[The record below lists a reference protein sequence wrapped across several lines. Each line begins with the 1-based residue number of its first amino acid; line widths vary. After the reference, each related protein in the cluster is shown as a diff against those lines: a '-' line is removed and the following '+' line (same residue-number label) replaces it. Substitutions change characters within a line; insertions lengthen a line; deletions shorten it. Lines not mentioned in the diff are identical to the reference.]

1 MDDELLSELDGYLA
15 ALSRELR
22 RNLETRKAILVELE
36 RR

>member
-15 ALSRELR
+15 AMSRELKR
-22 RNLETRKAILVELE
+22 SLEMRKAILSELE